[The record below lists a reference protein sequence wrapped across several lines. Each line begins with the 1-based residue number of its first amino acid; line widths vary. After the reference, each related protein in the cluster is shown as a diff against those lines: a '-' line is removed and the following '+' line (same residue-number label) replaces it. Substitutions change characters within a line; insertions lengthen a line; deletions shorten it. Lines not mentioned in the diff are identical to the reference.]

1 MCCLIK
7 MTIFVKKNKTM
18 STTININNIIQE
30 IEALDYTG
38 KINVMSKIVA
48 MLKHSTK
55 ENNSTNITNIKGL
68 GKEVWQDVNIENY
81 ISKERE
87 AWD

>member
-1 MCCLIK
+1 
-7 MTIFVKKNKTM
+7 M
-18 STTININNIIQE
+18 SSTINSNNIIQE
-30 IEALDYTG
+30 IEALDYTN
-38 KINVMSKIVA
+38 KINVMSKIIA

-55 ENNSTNITNIKGL
+55 ETKPINITKIKGL

-81 ISKERE
+81 IAKERE

>member
-1 MCCLIK
+1 
-7 MTIFVKKNKTM
+7 M

-30 IEALDYTG
+30 IEALDYNG

-68 GKEVWQDVNIENY
+68 GKEVWQNVNIENY